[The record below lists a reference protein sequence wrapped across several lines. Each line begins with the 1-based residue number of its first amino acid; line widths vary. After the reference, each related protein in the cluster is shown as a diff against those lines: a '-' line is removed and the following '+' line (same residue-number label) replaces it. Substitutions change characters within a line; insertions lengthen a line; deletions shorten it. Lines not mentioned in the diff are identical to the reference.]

1 MSVTTVHVV
10 VLAAGRG
17 SRLQALGAQTPKWL
31 LDVGGATIADV
42 QLEAVKRARADLG
55 DAVGSVR
62 VVTGHAADEVD
73 RYLAGH
79 DSGSATPIHNPEY
92 ATLNN
97 WYTVLVALQANVVAE
112 GERLIILNSDL
123 FASAGWFAEFIVDSA
138 STDSD
143 SLIAVD
149 VERTLTDESMKVAA
163 VEGGGRQLLS
173 VIGKVAVEDPVG
185 EYVGMLMA
193 GGPVLRDFRAVLE
206 SFVGRPEST
215 NEWYERAVG
224 VSAASGTPWR
234 VWPTPDGHWVEI
246 DDDGDYAAARAM
258 SERL

>member
-1 MSVTTVHVV
+1 MAARRRRRHDRRRP
-10 VLAAGRG
+10 ARGREARAGRSG
-17 SRLQALGAQTPKWL
+17 GRGRLGPR
-31 LDVGGATIADV
+31 GH
-42 QLEAVKRARADLG
+42 
-55 DAVGSVR
+55 
-62 VVTGHAADEVD
+62 GHAADEVD

-112 GERLIILNSDL
+112 GERLVILNSDL

-193 GGPVLRDFRAVLE
+193 GGPA
-206 SFVGRPEST
+206 
-215 NEWYERAVG
+215 
-224 VSAASGTPWR
+224 
-234 VWPTPDGHWVEI
+234 
-246 DDDGDYAAARAM
+246 
-258 SERL
+258 